1 MKFEGLFDHDAERVL
16 KTSVRRAQWLGKN
29 TVGTEHLLLGL
40 VSRPRS
46 AAGRILTQAGIGRW
60 RGLYYTAKLTGTNRP
75 RQKPQQISR
84 NLQLVLRQA
93 ACAAGNG
100 TAGENHLLCALIRCR
115 NCTARR
121 VMEKMEADIPSL
133 ERQTGISMAQE
144 PAGWRSRARMTSTST
159 LDRYTTDLTELARN
173 GRLDPVI
180 GREEE
185 LFRLITILQRRT
197 KNNPVLLGDPGVGKT
212 AVAEALALAIAH
224 GEVPEELRDARLV
237 SLDMA
242 SLISGTK
249 YRGEFE
255 ERLKNIVRELSTAH
269 NIIAFID
276 EVHTLVGAG
285 SAEGAIDASN
295 LLKPALA
302 RGEIRLIGTTTTAEY
317 HKTIEKDAA
326 LERRFQRI
334 DVSEPDEA
342 GAEKILQG
350 IASRYEQHHHVHI
363 HADALH
369 AAVSISMRISP
380 ERHLPDKA
388 IDLLDET
395 CAAVHLEGGTDVS
408 AHEIAEA
415 AKRFDGFSAA
425 AEGDTAQRLLKL
437 EQELCRTVIGQDDA
451 VKAICRAVRRGGAG
465 LRDEARPVAALLLT
479 GSTGV
484 GKTSVCTALAQA
496 LFGKD
501 GLIRIDLS
509 EYQQSHDVSR
519 LIGAPPGYKG
529 YGDGGQLTEQVRRR
543 PRSLVL
549 FDEVEKAHPDVLRL
563 LLRLLEDGRLTD
575 AEGRSADFRHAIIIL
590 TSNLGS
596 GRQGRKVGFSSREDV
611 RQEQA
616 EEEARRVLQP
626 ELAARLDDIIVFS
639 PLTQADCAAI
649 AAQELT
655 RLANRCLTRGT
666 RLMWDTE
673 VEQLLGVVDVNRGAR
688 AVRDAVARKVTDPL
702 AGLLLS
708 GGAGQQVELCAEH
721 GDIALLVTQS
731 AATCSG
737 ASYRQ

>member
-1 MKFEGLFDHDAERVL
+1 MEFQGPFDQNARRVL
-16 KTSVRRAQWLGKN
+16 EVSARRAGMLGKN
-29 TVGTEHLLLGL
+29 AVGTEHLLLGL
-40 VSRPRS
+40 V
-46 AAGRILTQAGIGRW
+46 AKHGTAGKILAQAGVGKW
-60 RGLYYTAKLTGTNRP
+60 RGLYYTAKVAGSGFP
-75 RQKPQQISR
+75 RHKPNHISK
-84 NLQLVLRQA
+84 NLQQVLQQA
-93 ACAAGNG
+93 ANSAGKG
-100 TAGENHLLCALIRCR
+100 KAGEGHLLCALVGCR
-115 NCTARR
+115 TCTARR
-121 VMEKMEADIPSL
+121 VLEKMNADIPAL
-133 ERQTGISMAQE
+133 ERQTGISVAQE
-144 PAGWRSRARMTSTST
+144 TAGWRSMARLASTTT
-159 LDRYTTDLTELARN
+159 LDRYTTDLTEMART
-173 GRLDPVI
+173 GMLDPVI
-180 GREEE
+180 GREDE
-185 LFRLITILQRRT
+185 LFRLMTILQRRT

-212 AVAEALALAIAH
+212 AVAEAFALAIAN
-224 GEVPEELRDARLV
+224 GEVPEELLGARLV

-255 ERLKNIVRELSTAH
+255 ERLKNIVKELKASK
-269 NIIAFID
+269 NVIAFID

-302 RGEIRLIGTTTTAEY
+302 RGEIRLIGTTTVEEY

-334 DVSEPDEA
+334 DVSEPDEE
-342 GAEKILQG
+342 GAEAILKG
-350 IASRYEQHHHVHI
+350 IAPRYERHHRVRI
-363 HADALH
+363 HADALR
-369 AAVSISMRISP
+369 AAVQISVRTSP

-395 CAAVHLEGGTDVS
+395 CAAVHLEGGTDITEE
-408 AHEIAEA
+408 EIARTA
-415 AKRFDGFSAA
+415 QRFGGFSAA
-425 AEGDTAQRLLKL
+425 AEGDAAQRLLQL
-437 EQELCRTVIGQDDA
+437 EKELCRTVIGQEAA

-465 LRDEARPVAALLLT
+465 LRDETRPVAALLLT

-484 GKTSVCTALAQA
+484 GKTSVCVALARE

-509 EYQQSHDVSR
+509 EYQQSQDVSR

-529 YGDGGQLTEQVRRR
+529 YGDGGQLTEKIRRR

-549 FDEVEKAHPDVLRL
+549 LDEVEKAHPDVLRL

-575 AEGRSADFRHAIIIL
+575 SEGRSADFRHAVIVL

-596 GRQGRKVGFSSREDV
+596 GKQGRMVGFST
-611 RQEQA
+611 QENPKQTHA

-639 PLTQADCAAI
+639 ALTAADCAAI
-649 AAQELT
+649 AAQELSQ
-655 RLANRCLTRGT
+655 LAKRCLARGT
-666 RLMWDTE
+666 RLIWDE
-673 VEQLLGVVDVNRGAR
+673 KAEKRLGIVDAKRGAR
-688 AVRDAVARKVTDPL
+688 AVRDEVARKVTDPL

-708 GGAGQQVELCAEH
+708 GRAGQQVEIQVEED
-721 GDIALLVTQS
+721 DILLYVSESETML
-731 AATCSG
+731 SG
-737 ASYRQ
+737 A

>member
-1 MKFEGLFDHDAERVL
+1 MEFQGQFDRSAKRVL
-16 KTSVRRAQWLGKN
+16 EISVRRAGLLGKD

-40 VSRPRS
+40 ASKRS
-46 AAGRILTQAGIGRW
+46 STAGKILTQAGISSW
-60 RGLYYTAKLTGTNRP
+60 KGLYYTAKLTGTGRP
-75 RQKPQQISR
+75 GHKPQHISR
-84 NLQLVLRQA
+84 NLQIVLRQA
-93 ACAAGNG
+93 AGAAGNG
-100 TAGENHLLCALIRCR
+100 TAGENHLLCALISCR
-115 NCTARR
+115 NCVARQ
-121 VMEKMEADIPSL
+121 VMEKMNADIPSL
-133 ERQTGISMAQE
+133 ERQTGISVAQE
-144 PAGWRSRARMTSTST
+144 PAGWRSMARLASTST

-173 GRLDPVI
+173 GGLDPVI
-180 GREEE
+180 GREDE

-212 AVAEALALAIAH
+212 AVAEALALAIAS
-224 GEVPEELRDARLV
+224 GNVPEELRNARLV

-255 ERLKNIVRELSTAH
+255 ERLKNIVRELSASQH
-269 NIIAFID
+269 IIAFID

-342 GAEKILQG
+342 GAEEILRG
-350 IASRYEQHHHVHI
+350 IASRYEQHHHVTI
-363 HADALH
+363 HPDALH
-369 AAVSISMRISP
+369 AAVSISVRISP

-395 CAAVHLEGGTDVS
+395 CAAVHLEGQTDITAQEV
-408 AHEIAEA
+408 ARV

-425 AEGDTAQRLLKL
+425 AEGDSAQRLLQL
-437 EQELCRTVIGQDDA
+437 EQELSQTVIGQDAA

-465 LRDEARPVAALLLT
+465 LRDEARPIAALLLT

-509 EYQQSHDVSR
+509 EYQQSQDVSR

-529 YGDGGQLTEQVRRR
+529 YGDGGQLTEKIRRR

-575 AEGRSADFRHAIIIL
+575 SEGRSADFRHAVIVL

-596 GRQGRKVGFSSREDV
+596 GRQGRKVGFTSQDNP

-626 ELAARLDDIIVFS
+626 ELAARLDDIIVFA
-639 PLTQADCAAI
+639 PLTQADCTAI

-655 RLANRCLTRGT
+655 QLAKRCLVRGT
-666 RLMWDTE
+666 HLTWDAGT
-673 VEQLLGVVDVNRGAR
+673 EQLLGVVDVNRGAR

-708 GGAGQQVELCAEH
+708 GRAGQQVELRAEN
-721 GDIALLVTQS
+721 DTIALLVSQS

-737 ASYRQ
+737 A

>member
-1 MKFEGLFDHDAERVL
+1 MEFQEPFDRNAKRVL
-16 KTSVRRAQWLGKN
+16 EVSARRAGLLGKD

-40 VSRPRS
+40 
-46 AAGRILTQAGIGRW
+46 AAKRNSTAGKILTQAGVSSW
-60 RGLYYTAKLTGTNRP
+60 RGLYYTAKITGRSFP
-75 RQKPQQISR
+75 RHKPEHLSR
-84 NLQLVLRQA
+84 NLQMVLRQA
-93 ACAAGNG
+93 AGAAGNG
-100 TAGENHLLCALIRCR
+100 AAGEGHLLCALVSCR
-115 NCTARR
+115 KCTARR
-121 VMEKMEADIPSL
+121 VMEKMKADIPAL
-133 ERQTGISMAQE
+133 ERQTGISVAQE
-144 PAGWRSRARMTSTST
+144 PAGWRAMARMASTST
-159 LDRYTTDLTELARN
+159 LDRYATDLTEMARS
-173 GRLDPVI
+173 GKLDPVI
-180 GREEE
+180 GREDE
-185 LFRLITILQRRT
+185 LFRLMTILQRRT

-212 AVAEALALAIAH
+212 SVAEALALAIAS
-224 GEVPEELRDARLV
+224 GAVPEELQGARLV

-255 ERLKNIVRELSTAH
+255 ERLKNIVRELSASK

-342 GAEKILQG
+342 GAEEILKG
-350 IASRYEQHHHVHI
+350 IAPRYEQHHSVHI

-369 AAVSISMRISP
+369 AAVEISVRISP

-395 CAAVHLEGGTDVS
+395 CAAVHLEGGTDITEREV
-408 AHEIAEA
+408 ARIAQ
-415 AKRFDGFSAA
+415 RFGGFSAA
-425 AEGDTAQRLLKL
+425 AKGDAAHKLLQL
-437 EQELCRTVIGQDDA
+437 EKELCRTIIGQEVA
-451 VKAICRAVRRGGAG
+451 VRAICRAVRRGGAG

-484 GKTSVCTALAQA
+484 GKTSICTALAQA

-509 EYQQSHDVSR
+509 EYQQPQDVSR

-529 YGDGGQLTEQVRRR
+529 YGDGGQLTEKIRRR

-549 FDEVEKAHPDVLRL
+549 FDEVEKAHPDVLRM

-575 AEGRSADFRHAIIIL
+575 SEGRSADFRHAVVVL

-596 GRQGRKVGFSSREDV
+596 GRQGRRVGFSS
-611 RQEQA
+611 QENPAQTHA

-639 PLTQADCAAI
+639 ALTAKDCAAI
-649 AAQELT
+649 AAQELAQ
-655 RLANRCLTRGT
+655 LANRCLARGT
-666 RLMWDTE
+666 RLTWDE
-673 VEQLLGVVDVNRGAR
+673 RVEKLLGIVDANRGAR
-688 AVRDAVARKVTDPL
+688 AVRDEVARKVTDPL

-708 GGAGQQVELCAEH
+708 GKAGQQVEIQAEK
-721 GDIALLVTQS
+721 DKIVLLVSESETML
-731 AATCSG
+731 SG
-737 ASYRQ
+737 A